1 MIDGVQSGSHNI
13 EKQERMRRLRIAA
26 TGLAAVFLV
35 VLSAGALTNSASDEP
50 AIDKSGELAIEPGL
64 PAIIGNNLA
73 REPLPQ
79 EPLVELGVT
88 PSTDSENGTGTAQ
101 PVQPPALPMPEETR

>member
-1 MIDGVQSGSHNI
+1 MQ
-13 EKQERMRRLRIAA
+13 RLRIAA

-35 VLSAGALTNSASDEP
+35 VLSAGTLTNSASDEP
-50 AIDKSGELAIEPGL
+50 SIDKIGELTIEHGL
-64 PAIIGNNLA
+64 PAMVGNNLA

-88 PSTDSENGTGTAQ
+88 PSTDSENGTASAKAKPKDGA
-101 PVQPPALPMPEETR
+101 P